1 MKLTRTHLKQLI
13 LEEMKL
19 MKENEQEQEQEQEQ
33 GQEQGQEQEDPKVM
47 ELKKSLIDAA
57 KNMSGI
63 LANEAGIVDFL
74 VNLINLAKTA
84 NLKQSTFM
92 KYLELVKKE
101 AEKIAK

>member
-19 MKENEQEQEQEQEQ
+19 MKENEQ

-47 ELKKSLIDAA
+47 ELKQSLIDAA

-63 LANEAGIVDFL
+63 QTNEAGIVDFL

-84 NLKQSTFM
+84 NLKQSTFL

>member
-19 MKENEQEQEQEQEQ
+19 MKENEQ

-84 NLKQSTFM
+84 NLKQSTFL

>member
-19 MKENEQEQEQEQEQ
+19 MKENEQ

-63 LANEAGIVDFL
+63 QTNEAGIVDFL

-84 NLKQSTFM
+84 NLKQSTFL